1 MINRKGEHTLA
12 DIKEINGRYYDFSTS
27 GPGYNE
33 SFLITAK
40 ELKSLGIKNYY
51 FMLEIKNPRVANIDP
66 FKPNITTQE
75 VQALMYE
82 FKNNLWAFTRM
93 AARLRTDKGPVRYG
107 LHRGLAAVMW
117 NFLRNQDNCICEP
130 RQTYKTTGTLAGP
143 IQWAFQLS
151 TNSHMHFFGKE
162 TDNTKKNLD
171 DLKND
176 IDLLPEWLQFK
187 RFINEAGKIT
197 KTRQASEKIENKL
210 MHNSISIHPKASSL
224 SHAQG
229 LARGGSGNILY
240 YDEVEFTPYFGEI
253 LSNSAPLF
261 KTAAE
266 NAISVG
272 KNACRLMSTTP
283 RNTIILRYI

>member
-1 MINRKGEHTLA
+1 MA

-66 FKPNITTQE
+66 FNPKITTQE
-75 VQALMYE
+75 VQALMLE
-82 FKNNLWAFTRM
+82 FRSNLWSFVRM

-117 NFLRNQDNCICEP
+117 NFLRGQDNCICEP

-151 TNSHMHFFGKE
+151 GNLHMHFFGKE
-162 TDNTKKNLD
+162 TKNTKDNLNS
-171 DLKND
+171 LKED
-176 IDLLPEWLQFK
+176 IELLPPWLQFK
-187 RFINEAGKIT
+187 RYIDQTTGKEK
-197 KTRQASEKIENKL
+197 KTRQSTEILQNGL
-210 MHNSISIHPKASSL
+210 MHNNITIHPKASSL
-224 SHAQG
+224 SHAQSLG
-229 LARGGSGNILY
+229 RGSSGAIIY

-261 KTAAE
+261 KTASE
-266 NAISVG
+266 NARAAG
-272 KNACRLMSTTP
+272 NPYCRLMSTTP
-283 RNTIILRYI
+283 RNTIILL